1 MSNGIC
7 VVAQNNKDTD
17 YIRQA
22 YALALSV
29 LKFNPNTNVSLITTD
44 DVDAKY
50 KKVFDKIIDVPWGD
64 LADGT
69 DWKIDN
75 RWKVYHCTPYRNT
88 LVFDADMLILENI
101 DHVWENCDD
110 LIFTGNV
117 KTFRDEL
124 MTSNYYRKTFTANN
138 LPNVYSAM
146 YKFSKCDQ
154 TKAFFI
160 MLEMVMRNYKMFFKK
175 YASKSIQTWNS
186 VDVAAAIA
194 LKVLGKEKEAIDS
207 TGNFTFTHLKHYIQ
221 NFNPTHDSWTKMLS
235 VDLGDEIVING
246 YKQKRILHYVED
258 DFLSN
263 DVLQWLEERV

>member
-29 LKFNPNTNVSLITTD
+29 YRFNPNTNVSLITTD
-44 DVDAKY
+44 DVKPKY

-88 LVFDADMLILENI
+88 LIFDADMLVLENL
-101 DHVWENCDD
+101 DHVWENQEN

-117 KTFRDEL
+117 KTFRNEH
-124 MTSNYYRKTFTANN
+124 MSSNYYRKSFSQNE

-146 YKFSKCDQ
+146 YKFSKCNE

-160 MLEMVMRNYKMFFKK
+160 VLEMVMRNYEFFFKK
-175 YASKSIQTWNS
+175 YAPKNIQNWNS
-186 VDVAAAIA
+186 VDLAAAIS
-194 LKVLGKEKEAIDS
+194 LKILGRHKDAIDTS
-207 TGNFTFTHLKHYIQ
+207 SNFTFTHLKHYIQ
-221 NFNPTHDSWTKMLS
+221 NFRPTHDSWTKMLS
-235 VDLGDEIVING
+235 VDLGEDIIING
-246 YKQKRILHYVED
+246 YKQSGILHYVED
-258 DFLSN
+258 EFLTE
-263 DVLQWLEERV
+263 DVIHWLEEKS